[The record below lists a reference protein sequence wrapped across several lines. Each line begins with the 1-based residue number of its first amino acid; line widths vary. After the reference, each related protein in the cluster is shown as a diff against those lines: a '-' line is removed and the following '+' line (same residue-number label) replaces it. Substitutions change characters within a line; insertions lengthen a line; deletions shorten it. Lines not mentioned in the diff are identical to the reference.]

1 MRSKSIAHS
10 KRLLSLFILIFSGLG
25 MRILQFK
32 GSLLIYL
39 IILIVLNYK
48 NVLNVPRKW
57 ISSLVLLL
65 LSYSV
70 IFLLKGVLI
79 PWYVPVSM
87 ILGFICLSNYY
98 NQPGDLFRKDLRRL
112 LKYFMYF
119 HLLGVILIPLNF
131 LFKTTFLDYSEYKT
145 FLGLFWYNPRGGPSI
160 FSGLRFTGVAWEVG
174 IWQFFLNANLILA
187 FYFQEKLIYI
197 LLSILS
203 VISAFST
210 TGFILLLV
218 VIMYSFLIHRNI
230 KFKYVLVML
239 IVGWS
244 AFPLIKDNIVD
255 KFTGEHLGSG
265 LTRIADI
272 YSGAMLIKS
281 NPILGS
287 DVANAI
293 ASNNPEA
300 YKIKKQ
306 LWSGNFTDGAFE
318 GYIKVTNSNGIM
330 RFIID
335 WGLPFSV
342 FLLFKTLRSN
352 LFGDRK
358 LMIYFVLMLLI
369 SMFSEPISRT
379 GFFYFFILSGFLIK
393 NELNIG

>member
-1 MRSKSIAHS
+1 
-10 KRLLSLFILIFSGLG
+10 
-25 MRILQFK
+25 
-32 GSLLIYL
+32 
-39 IILIVLNYK
+39 
-48 NVLNVPRKW
+48 
-57 ISSLVLLL
+57 
-65 LSYSV
+65 
-70 IFLLKGVLI
+70 
-79 PWYVPVSM
+79 
-87 ILGFICLSNYY
+87 
-98 NQPGDLFRKDLRRL
+98 
-112 LKYFMYF
+112 
-119 HLLGVILIPLNF
+119 
-131 LFKTTFLDYSEYKT
+131 
-145 FLGLFWYNPRGGPSI
+145 
-160 FSGLRFTGVAWEVG
+160 
-174 IWQFFLNANLILA
+174 
-187 FYFQEKLIYI
+187 
-197 LLSILS
+197 
-203 VISAFST
+203 
-210 TGFILLLV
+210 
-218 VIMYSFLIHRNI
+218 
-230 KFKYVLVML
+230 ML